1 LAVKEAH
8 QALYLWQGALDLVLP
23 HHMQDLTTSGAR
35 TMTRVKTL
43 MASTVVATAMLGTA
57 AQAAD
62 IVDTAA
68 SAGQFETLVAAVQA
82 AGLVETLK
90 GEGPF
95 TVFAP
100 TDEAFAKL
108 PEGTV
113 DNLLKPENKDQLVE
127 ILTYHVVP
135 GKTMSSDIA
144 GQELE
149 VETVQGETIAI
160 DAANGAVMIN
170 DAQVVQADIET
181 DNGVIHVI
189 DTVIMPAS

>member
-1 LAVKEAH
+1 LEERAVKH
-8 QALYLWQGALDLVLP
+8 VLS
-23 HHMQDLTTSGAR
+23 L
-35 TMTRVKTL
+35 K
-43 MASTVVATAMLGTA
+43 TA
-57 AQAAD
+57 AVALPMLITAGAADAAD

-68 SAGQFETLVAAVQA
+68 GAGSFNTLVAAVEA

-113 DNLLKPENKDQLVE
+113 ESLLQPENKDQLVAV
-127 ILTYHVVP
+127 LTYHVVP

-144 GQELE
+144 GKELE
-149 VETVQGETIAI
+149 VETVQGQMVAI
-160 DAANGAVMIN
+160 DASNGSVKVDEAT
-170 DAQVVQADIET
+170 VVQADIDT

-189 DTVIMPAS
+189 DTVILPQM

>member
-1 LAVKEAH
+1 MMT
-8 QALYLWQGALDLVLP
+8 YLSR
-23 HHMQDLTTSGAR
+23 H
-35 TMTRVKTL
+35 L
-43 MASTVVATAMLGTA
+43 MVATVAAPLAFTGTA
-57 AQAAD
+57 AHAAD

-68 SAGQFETLVAAVQA
+68 DAGSFDTLVTAVEA

-108 PEGTV
+108 PEGTLEE
-113 DNLLKPENKDQLVE
+113 LLKPENKDQLVA

-144 GQELE
+144 GKELE
-149 VETVQGETIAI
+149 VATVQGSPVAI
-160 DAANGAVMIN
+160 DASDGAVKV
-170 DAQVVQADIET
+170 DEATVTQADIET

-189 DTVIMPAS
+189 DTVITPAM